1 MRIAIGTCL
10 LSVTGIVSGFT
21 PSPTCM
27 RKTLQSRVNT
37 IVSSRTTKIQAS
49 IEPDC
54 GCGPTVFEGKPSSSA
69 RTDIDHR
76 DVIANISI
84 FKVDGTETTL
94 DGIIGKSS
102 QNPNRTSLV
111 VFLRSLG

>member
-1 MRIAIGTCL
+1 
-10 LSVTGIVSGFT
+10 
-21 PSPTCM
+21 M
-27 RKTLQSRVNT
+27 RKTSLSRVNT
-37 IVSSRTTKIQAS
+37 IVPSRSTKIQSS
-49 IEPDC
+49 IDPDDC
-54 GCGPTVFEGKPSSSA
+54 GCGGPTVFEGKPSNTA
-69 RTDIDHR
+69 RTVIDHR
-76 DVIANISI
+76 DVVANISL

>member
-21 PSPTCM
+21 PSPTWM
-27 RKTLQSRVNT
+27 RKTCVNT
-37 IVSSRTTKIQAS
+37 IVPSRTTKIQAS
-49 IEPDC
+49 IEHDC
-54 GCGPTVFEGKPSSSA
+54 GCGPTVFEGKPSNTA